1 MHLTIVILSL
11 WYILYFSETLSTWKL
26 VLLFNTFILFP
37 SNVYTRV
44 VISIFTLCCILLRK
58 QRNIGIFPFL
68 FVFILIGFNEDTL
81 ISNLLMLGCTLPGA
95 FYLIKLIDKEQ
106 NDFMKLDKKFS
117 LSVIVAYFIARS
129 ILILL

>member
-1 MHLTIVILSL
+1 MHITIV
-11 WYILYFSETLSTWKL
+11 
-26 VLLFNTFILFP
+26 
-37 SNVYTRV
+37 
-44 VISIFTLCCILLRK
+44 
-58 QRNIGIFPFL
+58 
-68 FVFILIGFNEDTL
+68 VFICPVYEDTL

-117 LSVIVAYFIARS
+117 LSIIVAYFIARS